1 MCNPI
6 FLYKATF
13 LLKHHRTNDRLHTKL
28 HALFWITFLLFPPNR
43 ETLGGTA
50 YLIVENAV
58 NFLIDCPAWNETN
71 EQFLREKGGVSS
83 LLITHRG
90 AMARAREIQESTKCQ
105 ILIQEQ
111 EAYLLPG
118 LEVTSFQSDFLTP
131 FGKAIW
137 TPGHSPGHACFY
149 YDLKGGVLFSGR
161 HLLPN
166 PQGEVMP
173 LRTAKTFHW
182 TRQLKSVQSLLDLF
196 SPTTLQFICPGANIG
211 FLRGRGF
218 VDMAYEGLAALDLT
232 AIS

>member
-1 MCNPI
+1 MQPDFPLQGKVSPPSSSHQRPTTIKPPRLVLDNI
-6 FLYKATF
+6 FA
-13 LLKHHRTNDRLHTKL
+13 
-28 HALFWITFLLFPPNR
+28 FPPNR

-90 AMARAREIQESTKCQ
+90 AIARARSIQESTGCN
-105 ILIQEQ
+105 IVIQEQ

-118 LEVTSFQSDFLTP
+118 LDVTSFQADFLTP
-131 FGKAIW
+131 FGKVIW

-149 YDLKGGVLFSGR
+149 YNSGGGVLFSGR

-182 TRQLKSVQSLLDLF
+182 TRQLKSVQSLLESF
-196 SPTTLQFICPGANIG
+196 TPSTLQFICPGANIG
-211 FLRGRGF
+211 FLRGKGF
-218 VDMAYEGLAALDLT
+218 VDAAYQRLAALDLA